1 MTDKEIE
8 SKLADLHTT
17 SKKLEDFMLSR
28 YPGKIFPEEQ
38 HYVTGRYDFETDTNM
53 YSFIGL
59 NEKELLMYLP
69 KVDKTVNDGWYCVR
83 NSGGDYIRMKSS
95 EGSPR
100 DFS

>member
-17 SKKLEDFMLSR
+17 SKKLEDLMLSR

-59 NEKELLMYLP
+59 NEKELLVYLP

-95 EGSPR
+95 DGSPR

>member
-8 SKLADLHTT
+8 SKLVDLHTT
-17 SKKLEDFMLSR
+17 SKKLEDLMLSR

-59 NEKELLMYLP
+59 NEKELLVYLP
-69 KVDKTVNDGWYCVR
+69 KVDKTVDDGWYCVR
-83 NSGGDYIRMKSS
+83 NSGGDCIRMKSS